1 MRERW
6 GMDEGDLIGL
16 EPNWLLCEMIL
27 LRRGI
32 SKRASRQDD
41 QEVKDGK
48 LVRGITVEIK

>member
-1 MRERW
+1 
-6 GMDEGDLIGL
+6 MDEGDLIGL